1 MSLIFVAHNT
11 PVPALYGAMAAI
23 LSNALRLP
31 MAHLPVAWNLAH
43 YADACQHV
51 TAGGTLV
58 TSGLVWYERLTAQ
71 TLAAPITPATL
82 LGQRQD
88 GVVPL
93 GPSQLAHFPA
103 LAQRLQRGGVDYEL
117 VHIEQQNG
125 RFGFS
130 RLLAGHWRQDRF
142 GRWRQGDDTGVS
154 EAALRIALIGRRQDQ
169 QDAYPA
175 TLAALGDAADALG
188 LALEVVCLAPQEIAD
203 QAGAQARLAGFSGV
217 LLPGGSAM
225 ANVPGQIQ
233 AAHYTLAHAI
243 PTLGLCLGMQ
253 TMATAVAQQML
264 GSTQANLAEADP
276 AAAIKTFTPL
286 HDAAGLPLHRLGA
299 QSLYCRPGSLMHGVL
314 GERYSVR
321 YNHRYQLN
329 PLLKADLEQ
338 QGLCISATD
347 ASGAVADGIE
357 FTRHPFFLGVQG
369 HPELS
374 SRVGQAH
381 PLLMAFLR
389 AAARQR

>member
-1 MSLIFVAHNT
+1 
-11 PVPALYGAMAAI
+11 
-23 LSNALRLP
+23 
-31 MAHLPVAWNLAH
+31 
-43 YADACQHV
+43 
-51 TAGGTLV
+51 
-58 TSGLVWYERLTAQ
+58 ERLTGQ

-88 GVVPL
+88 RVVPL

-103 LAQRLQRGGVDYEL
+103 LARRLQRGGVDYEL

-142 GRWRQGDDTGVS
+142 GRWRQGDDTGVP
-154 EAALRIALIGRRQDQ
+154 EAALRIALIGRWQDQ

-188 LALEVVCLAPQEIAD
+188 LPLEVVCLAPQEIAD

-276 AAAIKTFTPL
+276 SAAIKTFTPL

-299 QSLYCRPGSLMHGVL
+299 QPLCCRPGSLMHGVL
-314 GERYSVR
+314 GERYTVR

-329 PLLKADLEQ
+329 PALKAGLEQ

-374 SRVGQAH
+374 SREGQAH